1 MNNARPNTRFLA
13 PAVALLLCAASV
25 SAQTAAPVAMPPEAA
40 HGVVGPPPPVADLS
54 QISRSFEQL
63 SLQVSPAVVQVIVS
77 GYAPSTISNSQTVLS
92 KQRSGGSGVIV
103 DPSGYII
110 TNAHV
115 VEGAQRVQ
123 VLLASRITAPAS
135 QSSIL
140 KARPRAVDA
149 HVLAVDSETDLAF
162 LKIEE
167 TGLPALT
174 LSDSDSL
181 QQGQL
186 VFAFGSPLGLENSV
200 TMGIVSAVARQL
212 EPDHPMIYV
221 QTDTAI
227 NPGNSGGPLVNTSG
241 EVVGINTLILSQ
253 SGGNE
258 GLGFA
263 APSNIVRAIYGQVRK
278 RGVILRGEIGVRAQ
292 SITPLLAEALELPQ
306 DWGVIAGDVEPGGPA
321 DIAGLAAG
329 DVILALDGKVMENGR
344 QFQVNLYR
352 YAIGDV
358 VHLDV
363 LRGHEQKTVQVAV
376 LERTK
381 DPERFRRMVSR
392 ERNLIPQL
400 GLLAIGLSRELAT
413 MLPPLRKPDGVI
425 VAALVADGPY
435 WKSEFQTGDVIHAVN
450 RAPIGDLPDLRKAL
464 QPVKSGDPVAVQI
477 ERDGELS
484 YVVFQFE

>member
-1 MNNARPNTRFLA
+1 MEIACPVMSHLA
-13 PAVALLLCAASV
+13 SALAAATFWAVAAV
-25 SAQTAAPVAMPPEAA
+25 AQTTPSAVEPALTTREI
-40 HGVVGPPPPVADLS
+40 GPPPPVADLS

-63 SLQVSPAVVQVIVS
+63 SLDVSPAVVQVIVS
-77 GYAPSTISNSQTVLS
+77 GYAPSARGDSQTVLS

-103 DPSGYII
+103 DPEGYII

-123 VLLASRITAPAS
+123 VLLASRIVAPSS

-140 KARPRAVDA
+140 KARPRPIEAK
-149 HVLAVDSETDLAF
+149 VLAVDAETDLAF

-167 TGLPALT
+167 SGLPSLT

-227 NPGNSGGPLVNTSG
+227 NPGNSGGPLVNTRG
-241 EVVGINTLILSQ
+241 QVVGINTLILSQ

-263 APSNIVRAIYGQVRK
+263 APSNIVRAIYQQVRQ
-278 RGVILRGEIGVRAQ
+278 RGEILRGEIGVRAQ
-292 SITPLLAEALELPQ
+292 TITPLLAEALGLAQ
-306 DWGVIAGDVEPGGPA
+306 DWGVVAGDVAPGGPA
-321 DIAGLAAG
+321 DIAGLQVG
-329 DVILALDGKVMENGR
+329 DVILSLDGKVMENGR

-358 VHLDV
+358 VHLNV
-363 LRGHEQKTVQVAV
+363 LRGQEQQAIQVAV

-381 DPERFRRMVSR
+381 DPERLRRLVSR
-392 ERNLIPQL
+392 AQNLIPQL
-400 GLLAIGLSRELAT
+400 GVLAIGVNRDLAK
-413 MLPPLRKPDGVI
+413 MLPPLRRPGGVI
-425 VAALVADGPY
+425 VAAIVADGPY
-435 WKSEFQTGDVIHAVN
+435 WKAEFQTGDVIHAVN
-450 RAPIGDLPDLRKAL
+450 RTPVGDLPDLRKAL
-464 QPVKSGDPVAVQI
+464 EPLKPGDPVAVQI

-484 YVVFQFE
+484 FAVFQFE